1 MKRPVLF
8 YLPYLLCINL
18 LCCKDAEDKEPLY
31 NTSQGM
37 VQLVQDLNREFGTAA
52 GFTRLLLVFNQQDGT
67 GISVAAAKDVDSSK
81 LTEMIKWPG
90 QKIWSTT
97 GESRLQIEGNAQPR
111 DFMFTLHELND
122 LQLIPEL
129 VKRSIDKVALEKKLS
144 DLIVGAIG
152 ITMPG
157 TINDSSYG
165 VRITVNVMTKKED
178 RVFMVTYDGKGN
190 FKSFYY

>member
-1 MKRPVLF
+1 M
-8 YLPYLLCINL
+8 

-97 GESRLQIEGNAQPR
+97 GESRLQIE
-111 DFMFTLHELND
+111 
-122 LQLIPEL
+122 
-129 VKRSIDKVALEKKLS
+129 
-144 DLIVGAIG
+144 IG
-152 ITMPG
+152 RAH
-157 TINDSSYG
+157 
-165 VRITVNVMTKKED
+165 V
-178 RVFMVTYDGKGN
+178 
-190 FKSFYY
+190 